1 MTGASRKEPE
11 GQHNFGSVP
20 SGIMQAPEVILA
32 EAKLFSKRA
41 LRLRELVEQ
50 VPALDEFLAFM
61 ARVAQAQH
69 LVLSEREPA
78 WRPAPDAFDAALQ
91 HGMPPLGH
99 QALRRDVDWQADLLG
114 ILDSLELH
122 VGERQRPLLDNLR
135 GMSEEQRAA
144 LAEDVLEA
152 RPGDEATRGLMPL
165 VAAAL
170 QVAWVRLALSLPKP
184 PGKPDPQARGLCPCC
199 GALPVASVIHSERHR
214 SGVRYLHCSLCATE
228 WHLERVKCSECE
240 SPKLV
245 YLSLDDEK
253 GKPFLPV
260 QAEACNECHGYLKV
274 AQRELHGR
282 ADPVADDLASLALD
296 LLLAEKG
303 EYERVGYNPLLIVGG

>member
-1 MTGASRKEPE
+1 MKGAEVDHSY
-11 GQHNFGSVP
+11 GSAP

-32 EAKLFSKRA
+32 DAKLFSKRA

-61 ARVAQAQH
+61 ARLAQAQH
-69 LVLSEREPA
+69 QILSERKPA

-99 QALRRDVDWQADLLG
+99 RALRRDIDWQADLLA
-114 ILDSLELH
+114 ILDALDLH
-122 VGERQRPLLDNLR
+122 VGERQRPLLKALR
-135 GMSEEQRAA
+135 EMTDEQRAA
-144 LAEDVLEA
+144 LAEDVLEV
-152 RPGDEATRGLMPL
+152 RPGSEETRGLMPL

-170 QVAWVRLALSLPKP
+170 QVSWLRLALSLPGP
-184 PGKPDPQARGLCPCC
+184 PERPDEQARALCPCC
-199 GALPVASVIHSERHR
+199 GSLPVASVIHSERQR

-228 WHLERVKCSECE
+228 WHLERVKCSECD
-240 SPKLV
+240 SAKLI
-245 YLSLDDEK
+245 YLSLDDDK

-260 QAEACNECHGYLKV
+260 QAEACGECHSYLKV

-296 LLLAEKG
+296 LLLAEQG
-303 EYERVGYNPLLIVGG
+303 EYERIGYNPWFITGG